1 VKRLAISMAIFL
13 VACSWLTAGAARVGQ
28 GAEVPNPRVDYVGKI
43 NELASRG
50 RAENLNAGP
59 YYQKAIELWVEGT
72 KEQTKLAKEG
82 WPADLSVREQAVL
95 RQWLRSNSQAM
106 AQLEIGAKR
115 PYYWVRHSSK
125 DGTAMGI
132 VMPRLAES
140 RQLTFAIAGRA
151 KLAAAEGD
159 FDRAVTDVATCY
171 GFGAHLSDSP
181 FLVAQLVGIA
191 VRAVALG
198 TAFDILDRTR
208 PDRVVLEGLQRQIE
222 QLSRDESFKPNLQ
235 AEKFMM
241 LDIIQRVFT
250 DDGRGDGRIH
260 RPSVERLFQ
269 NAGLGTGS
277 GAGAILQANLSRRQT
292 TETVEKVFGY
302 FDSLAQKTPWQWKAE
317 RIDPDKEIERMAKE
331 NALVGLLCPAVG
343 RVTEI
348 YSRSRAQTDALI
360 TTLAVLRYKADRG
373 RAPGRLDELVLGGYL
388 KAVPNDPF
396 SGSGFVYRQLGGD
409 FTLYSFAEDCD
420 DDGGA
425 RSRWGTGGKG
435 GDQVFW
441 PVEGAQV
448 AAGQTGSGRPVAGT
462 GLERPSKSLHEVA
475 TAGDVGQVKLHIS
488 SGTDVNAKDM
498 AGYAALFYAAR
509 KGHKEVAELLVR
521 AGADVNAQDH
531 NGNRPL
537 HYAAWFGHYDV
548 CEVLVSGGA
557 DVGARNLTGG
567 TASVMAKAKGHNQ
580 IVELLSRRPV
590 GGGRSGI
597 GQSLWRNLLGGKG
610 GDVRSPAEP
619 NMVVDANAVKAKIKE
634 FAGLEAELGRVDRR
648 SRYEVGEWLKKGVD
662 NKAKLAKEVHA
673 QERAEMNLIRK
684 VAAAEKAVK
693 TTAAIEKLLLERAKR
708 YAGLAKRMAEDA
720 RATSQQVA
728 QPGGRRSS
736 RYGGD
741 RQSEGRQR
749 YSTGG
754 RTRSRPAREE
764 EETVEDTRGQDLYSG
779 GQELYD
785 GYEDYGRGAG
795 PYGGGGMVSMGVVDQ
810 NEMEMR
816 EWLQVTAE
824 NKLGLVKSVHKR
836 IAVRLYS
843 IRKPA
848 VAEDAKKTTA
858 TIDGVLLD
866 RQVRLGRLLE
876 RIQSQSRDSQETE
889 SLPSGGRTGPYDSRR
904 GYQQGGYRGRTPRGG
919 AAEQGEAVQ
928 EETGSDAPRRR
939 R

>member
-1 VKRLAISMAIFL
+1 MKRLAISMAIFL
-13 VACSWLTAGAARVGQ
+13 VACSGLTAGAARVGQ
-28 GAEVPNPRVDYVGKI
+28 GAEVPSPRVDYVGKI
-43 NELASRG
+43 NELAGAG
-50 RAENLNAGP
+50 RAETLNAAP
-59 YYQKAIELWVEGT
+59 FYQKAIELCVEGT
-72 KEQTKLAKEG
+72 EEQTKLSREG
-82 WPADLSVREQAVL
+82 WPGDLSVREQGVL

-132 VMPRLAES
+132 LMPKLAEF
-140 RQLTFAIAGRA
+140 RQLTSAIAGRA
-151 KLAAAEGD
+151 KLAAEEGD
-159 FDRAVTDVATCY
+159 FDRAMTDVVTCY
-171 GFGAHLSDSP
+171 GLGVHLSDSP
-181 FLVAQLVGIA
+181 VLIGQLVGLAI
-191 VRAVALG
+191 RAKALH
-198 TAFDILDRTR
+198 TTFEILDRTR

-222 QLSRDESFKPNLQ
+222 QLSRDENFKPNLR

-260 RPSVERLFQ
+260 KPSVERLFQ

-302 FDSLAQKTPWQWKAE
+302 FDSLALKTPWQWKAE
-317 RIDPDKEIERMAKE
+317 GIDPDKEFERIAQE

-343 RVTEI
+343 RVGEI
-348 YSRSRAQTDALI
+348 YSRNRAWKDALI
-360 TTLAVLRYKADRG
+360 TTLAVLHYKADRG
-373 RAPGRLDELVLGGYL
+373 RAPARLDELVSAGYL
-388 KAVPNDPF
+388 TAVPSDPF
-396 SGSGFVYRQLGGD
+396 SGSGFVYKPLGVD
-409 FTLYSFAEDCD
+409 FMLYSYAADCD
-420 DDGGA
+420 DDGGT
-425 RSRWGTGGKG
+425 RSSWGREGKG

-448 AAGQTGSGRPVAGT
+448 AAGQTGSGRPTAGT
-462 GLERPSKSLHEVA
+462 GLQKPSKSLHEA
-475 TAGDVGQVKLHIS
+475 AMAGDVGQVKLHIS

-498 AGYAALFYAAR
+498 TGYAALFYAAR
-509 KGHKEVAELLVR
+509 KGHKEVAELLIR
-521 AGADVNAQDH
+521 GGADVNAQDH

-567 TASVMAKAKGHNQ
+567 TASAMAKAKGHNQ
-580 IVELLSRRPV
+580 VVELLSRRAV
-590 GGGRSGI
+590 GGRRSGI
-597 GQSLWRNLLGGKG
+597 GQSLWRSLLGGKRSG
-610 GDVRSPAEP
+610 GAVARTEP

-648 SRYEVGEWLKKGVD
+648 SRYEVVEWLKKGVD

-673 QERAEMNLIRK
+673 QERAEINLIRK

-708 YAGLAKRMAEDA
+708 YAGLAKRMAEDT

-741 RQSEGRQR
+741 RQR

-754 RTRSRPAREE
+754 RTRRRPAREE
-764 EETVEDTRGQDLYSG
+764 EETAEDTRGQDLYSG

-810 NEMEMR
+810 NKVEMQ
-816 EWLQVTAE
+816 EWLQATAE

-836 IAVRLYS
+836 IAVQLYS

-848 VAEDAKKTTA
+848 VAGGAKKTTA
-858 TIDGVLLD
+858 TIDGVLLA

-904 GYQQGGYRGRTPRGG
+904 GYQQSGYRGRRTERGSEYQDLNVEPR
-919 AAEQGEAVQ
+919 
-928 EETGSDAPRRR
+928 
-939 R
+939 

>member
-1 VKRLAISMAIFL
+1 
-13 VACSWLTAGAARVGQ
+13 
-28 GAEVPNPRVDYVGKI
+28 
-43 NELASRG
+43 
-50 RAENLNAGP
+50 
-59 YYQKAIELWVEGT
+59 
-72 KEQTKLAKEG
+72 
-82 WPADLSVREQAVL
+82 
-95 RQWLRSNSQAM
+95 
-106 AQLEIGAKR
+106 
-115 PYYWVRHSSK
+115 
-125 DGTAMGI
+125 
-132 VMPRLAES
+132 
-140 RQLTFAIAGRA
+140 
-151 KLAAAEGD
+151 
-159 FDRAVTDVATCY
+159 
-171 GFGAHLSDSP
+171 
-181 FLVAQLVGIA
+181 
-191 VRAVALG
+191 
-198 TAFDILDRTR
+198 
-208 PDRVVLEGLQRQIE
+208 
-222 QLSRDESFKPNLQ
+222 
-235 AEKFMM
+235 
-241 LDIIQRVFT
+241 
-250 DDGRGDGRIH
+250 
-260 RPSVERLFQ
+260 
-269 NAGLGTGS
+269 
-277 GAGAILQANLSRRQT
+277 
-292 TETVEKVFGY
+292 
-302 FDSLAQKTPWQWKAE
+302 
-317 RIDPDKEIERMAKE
+317 
-331 NALVGLLCPAVG
+331 
-343 RVTEI
+343 
-348 YSRSRAQTDALI
+348 
-360 TTLAVLRYKADRG
+360 
-373 RAPGRLDELVLGGYL
+373 
-388 KAVPNDPF
+388 
-396 SGSGFVYRQLGGD
+396 SGFVYRQLGGD

-462 GLERPSKSLHEVA
+462 GLQRPSKSLHEAA

-498 AGYAALFYAAR
+498 TGYAALFYAAQ
-509 KGHKEVAELLVR
+509 KGHKEVVELLVR
-521 AGADVNAQDH
+521 AGADVNAQDR

-537 HYAAWFGHYDV
+537 HYAAYSGHYDV

-662 NKAKLAKEVHA
+662 NRAKLAKEVHA

-693 TTAAIEKLLLERAKR
+693 TTAAIDKLLGERTKR

-728 QPGGRRSS
+728 QPGDRRSS

-741 RQSEGRQR
+741 RQR

-754 RTRSRPAREE
+754 RTRRPPAREE

-810 NEMEMR
+810 NEMEMQ
-816 EWLQVTAE
+816 EWLQATAE

-836 IAVRLYS
+836 IAVQLYS

-858 TIDGVLLD
+858 TIDGVLLA
-866 RQVRLGRLLE
+866 RQVRLGRLSK
-876 RIQSQSRDSQETE
+876 RIQSQRRDSQETE

-904 GYQQGGYRGRTPRGG
+904 GYQQSGAGEVFAVGYMAYSVESAEWKDKLADGFGGYDYPD
-919 AAEQGEAVQ
+919 AAFLLVKIFAMNQDKKARMIPPFHLVD
-928 EETGSDAPRRR
+928 ETGAEYNTSSKGPIDTLDFLVSLNPGVSRIGLIIFDAHRDHNYLLKLSGGYWSLENVFVKIPRN
-939 R
+939 